1 MDICF
6 PAVCIHQE
14 ESAECSNDLPRPK
27 PKFTFSCLDLK
38 KLSKEEKEKLHQR
51 LYAESMD
58 ITFKF
63 QHLFS
68 STILSLKERNTSPQ
82 DLYSHLVCLGSV
94 KPAYHDPKQPIL
106 RQYFPQLRT
115 AERIEEAM
123 GIIGDYCSFFNFSI
137 IELII
142 DKLGTTKD
150 KANLTKY
157 KKDFSDYARRHV
169 YECPSELGMVTD
181 GNAELFMTLDET
193 YDSYTVSSLQ
203 LFVRKLAE
211 ILKLSSDAALKLCRI
226 ELGSLKL
233 TFQIPIFVQED
244 IFPLSIDQKRALAG
258 LGVVHL
264 SCGDYHFTNEVATYL
279 HLVSIFI
286 YHRLGN
292 FCL

>member
-1 MDICF
+1 MDICS

-14 ESAECSNDLPRPK
+14 GSAECSNDLPRPK
-27 PKFTFSCLDLK
+27 RKFTFPSLDLQ

-58 ITFKF
+58 IMFKF
-63 QHLFS
+63 QDLFS

-82 DLYSHLVCLGSV
+82 DLYSHLVCLGSL
-94 KPAYHDPKQPIL
+94 KPTLSYDDPKQPVL
-106 RQYFPQLRT
+106 KHYFPQLRT

-123 GIIGDYCSFFNFSI
+123 GIIGDYCSFFNFRI

-142 DKLGTTKD
+142 DKLGTMED

-157 KKDFSDYARRHV
+157 KKDFSHYARRHV
-169 YECPSELGMVTD
+169 YKCPSELAPVTD

-193 YDSYTVSSLQ
+193 YDNYTVSSLQ

-233 TFQIPIFVQED
+233 TFQIPVFVQED

-264 SCGDYHFTNEVATYL
+264 SCGDINHFTNKVLPILPSPFYTC
-279 HLVSIFI
+279 II
-286 YHRLGN
+286 T
-292 FCL
+292 

>member
-1 MDICF
+1 M
-6 PAVCIHQE
+6 
-14 ESAECSNDLPRPK
+14 
-27 PKFTFSCLDLK
+27 
-38 KLSKEEKEKLHQR
+38 SKEEREKLHHKVN
-51 LYAESMD
+51 AESVD
-58 ITFKF
+58 IMFKF
-63 QHLFS
+63 QDLFS
-68 STILSLKERNTSPQ
+68 STTQSLDEHNISPRA
-82 DLYSHLVCLGSV
+82 LYTHLVCLGSL
-94 KPAYHDPKQPIL
+94 KPTLSYDDPKQPVL
-106 RQYFPQLRT
+106 KHYFPQLRT
-115 AERIEEAM
+115 AERIEDAM
-123 GIIGDYCSFFNFSI
+123 GIIGDYCSFFNFRI

-157 KKDFSDYARRHV
+157 KKEFGDYARRHV
-169 YECPSELGMVTD
+169 YECPSELGPETD

-193 YDSYTVSSLQ
+193 YDNYTVSSLD

-233 TFQIPIFVQED
+233 TFQIPVFVQED

-279 HLVSIFI
+279 HLVSIFT
-286 YHRLGN
+286 
-292 FCL
+292 

>member
-1 MDICF
+1 MLYMD
-6 PAVCIHQE
+6 VCSPTVCTHQE
-14 ESAECSNDLPRPK
+14 GNSEHSLDVPKPK
-27 PKFTFSCLDLK
+27 PKFTFPCLDLK

-63 QHLFS
+63 QDLFS

-82 DLYSHLVCLGSV
+82 ALYSHLVFFGSL
-94 KPAYHDPKQPIL
+94 KPTYNDPKQSVL
-106 RQYFPQLRT
+106 RHYFPQLRT

-123 GIIGDYCSFFNFSI
+123 GIIGDYCSFFNFRI

-142 DKLGTTKD
+142 NKLGTTED
-150 KANLTKY
+150 KANLTRY
-157 KKDFSDYARRHV
+157 KKDFGDYARRHV
-169 YECPSELGMVTD
+169 YEYPSEFGTMTN
-181 GNAELFMTLDET
+181 GNVELFMTLDET
-193 YDSYTVSSLQ
+193 YDNYTGSSLQ

-226 ELGSLKL
+226 EPGSLKL
-233 TFQIPIFVQED
+233 IFQIPIFVQED

-264 SCGDYHFTNEVATYL
+264 SCGDYHFTNEVATYF
-279 HLVSIFI
+279 HLVSIFM
-286 YHRLGN
+286 LQ
-292 FCL
+292 